1 MKEAISY
8 KEEIDWSRVSLLMKI
23 GITGAIIIL
32 AGDLLMG
39 WGVRDVSLSGIERL
53 VSQYLSISD
62 RRMFWS
68 SFLGLIGVPIA
79 AIGHLGVYKLLK
91 PYSKKYARLY
101 AIGMLGFLLLGALV
115 FMCLP

>member
-39 WGVRDVSLSGIERL
+39 WGV
-53 VSQYLSISD
+53 
-62 RRMFWS
+62 
-68 SFLGLIGVPIA
+68 LG
-79 AIGHLGVYKLLK
+79 
-91 PYSKKYARLY
+91 
-101 AIGMLGFLLLGALV
+101 M
-115 FMCLP
+115 